1 MKTNNVGFGNPILEE
16 KKKPHQIDLNKL
28 NISFIGDGGVSDAVR
43 LRLPAEKL
51 MENDEISGSFTD
63 LSKFREGELGRIKW
77 EQLWDAGDEVYEG
90 TSMSVITRP
99 VFPELVGG
107 LRDKYGHFIVADV
120 DDDFH
125 SIPKSHV
132 GYRAVGPGNQDFLER
147 HRVSLRMADLVTTTT
162 PELAARLSEDPI
174 GVKADRVRIVPNGW
188 GDNEW
193 WGRTQQRDTV
203 NIGWGGTITHRADFL
218 LCLDA
223 LVEIAEKYK
232 SVKIVIAADPEI
244 YRMLKAV
251 REEQKMFLPMVRY
264 EDYPHTLT
272 YYDILI
278 APLEDTRFNNAKSDI
293 KLVDAGAA
301 RIPFVASD
309 VPIYRS
315 DLWRECGFLVRGKAQ
330 WFDALEE
337 LVLYP
342 ETRERMGEE
351 CGNQAELR
359 HMNKLSQDWLKV
371 YKEAS

>member
-1 MKTNNVGFGNPILEE
+1 MKTNAQAFGNPIV
-16 KKKPHQIDLNKL
+16 KPPHQIDLDRL

-51 MENDEISGSFTD
+51 MENDEIDGSFTN
-63 LSKFREGELGRIKW
+63 LGQFRESELGNIKFDELW
-77 EQLWDAGDEVYEG
+77 EAGDSAFKKSSV
-90 TSMSVITRP
+90 SVITRP
-99 VFPELVGG
+99 VHPELLGG
-107 LRDKYGHFIVADV
+107 LKDKYGHTIVADV

-147 HRVSLRMADLVTTTT
+147 HRVALRMADLVTTTT
-162 PELAARLSEDPI
+162 PEMAIRLQADPI
-174 GVKADRVRIVPNGW
+174 KVKADRIRIVPNGW
-188 GDNEW
+188 GDSKW
-193 WGRTQQRDTV
+193 WGQKYTRDTV

-223 LVEIAEKYK
+223 LVEITMKYK
-232 SVKIVIAADPEI
+232 FAKIVIAADPEI
-244 YRMLKAV
+244 YRMLKQV
-251 REEQKMFLPMVRY
+251 KEQQKMFLPMVRY

-278 APLEDTRFNNAKSDI
+278 APLEDTPFNNAKSDI

-301 RIPFVASD
+301 KIPFVASD
-309 VPIYRS
+309 VPIYQG
-315 DLWRECGFLVRGKAQ
+315 DLWRECGFLVHGKDG
-330 WFDALEE
+330 WFEALEK

-342 ETRERMGEE
+342 EIREMMGEE
-351 CGNQAELR
+351 CRNQAELR
-359 HMNKLSQDWLKV
+359 HISALSEDWLKI